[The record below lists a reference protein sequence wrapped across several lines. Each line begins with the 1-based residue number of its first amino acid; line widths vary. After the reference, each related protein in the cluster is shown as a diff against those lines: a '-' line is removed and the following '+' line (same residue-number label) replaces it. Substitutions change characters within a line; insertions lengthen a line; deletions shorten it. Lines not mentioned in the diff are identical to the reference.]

1 MKSFG
6 LALNLKDD
14 PAVIEK
20 YKEYHRNVWPDVVT
34 GLRKVGIDKMRIFL
48 LGRRMFMYIE
58 TADDFEYPGDFVRYM
73 EQTERAQEWDDLMV
87 SFQEKVDE
95 AKPDELW
102 AEMEQVYD
110 LDW

>member
-6 LALNLKDD
+6 LALNLKDA
-14 PAVIEK
+14 PEVIEK
-20 YKEYHRNVWPDVVT
+20 YKEYHRNVWPDVVA
-34 GLRKVGIDKMRIFL
+34 GLRKVGIEKMRIFL

-58 TADDFEYPGDFVRYM
+58 TVDDFEYPSDFVKYM

-87 SFQEKVDE
+87 TFQAKVDE
-95 AKPDELW
+95 AKPDEWW
-102 AEMEQVYD
+102 AQMEQVYD